1 MRGSLV
7 RIGVVLLLLS
17 GLCAAAPRMAQA
29 AEDKILNVY
38 NWSDY
43 IAADTLGKFTKE
55 TGIKVNYDVYD
66 SNETLFA
73 KLQAG
78 QSGYDVVFPSASP
91 FLAQGVRNKIF
102 RPIERARL
110 PHWSGLDSAILKA
123 LDLAD
128 PGNQYG
134 VPYLVAATGIGY
146 NIDKIKALIGGNDPP
161 DSWSLLFDPKQVAK
175 LKDCGVSLLDTSTE
189 VFPAALVAAGH
200 KGDSV
205 AKDDIQRA
213 VDTVMKVRPFIKY
226 FHSSKYIN
234 DLANGDTCVA
244 HGYVGDLVQSR
255 NRAREAGKGVHLRVY
270 IPKEGAVLNVDVAA
284 IPADAPHP
292 MNAHLFIDFLM
303 RPEIIADITNTV
315 GYANAVPAA
324 RALVRKDILDDP
336 AIYPPPA
343 IAATEFE
350 LPAATPEF
358 ERLRTRAWTKVK
370 TGL

>member
-1 MRGSLV
+1 
-7 RIGVVLLLLS
+7 
-17 GLCAAAPRMAQA
+17 
-29 AEDKILNVY
+29 
-38 NWSDY
+38 
-43 IAADTLGKFTKE
+43 
-55 TGIKVNYDVYD
+55 
-66 SNETLFA
+66 
-73 KLQAG
+73 
-78 QSGYDVVFPSASP
+78 
-91 FLAQGVRNKIF
+91 
-102 RPIERARL
+102 
-110 PHWSGLDSAILKA
+110 
-123 LDLAD
+123 
-128 PGNQYG
+128 
-134 VPYLVAATGIGY
+134 
-146 NIDKIKALIGGNDPP
+146 
-161 DSWSLLFDPKQVAK
+161 
-175 LKDCGVSLLDTSTE
+175 
-189 VFPAALVAAGH
+189 
-200 KGDSV
+200 
-205 AKDDIQRA
+205 
-213 VDTVMKVRPFIKY
+213 MKVRPFIKY

-315 GYANAVPAA
+315 GY
-324 RALVRKDILDDP
+324 DILDDP